1 MNNKGQTLV
10 IFVLLLPL
18 FLLLFA
24 YVVDTSILF
33 YEKNKL
39 DDLTKMII
47 DYKMY
52 HIEENENKIKDY
64 IIKNDKEIKIEKI
77 KMDEEKIE
85 LHLSKKIKS
94 LFGRIVGFN
103 YYDIDSS
110 YRGLILKKEIEKIK
124 E

>member
-24 YVVDTSILF
+24 YVVDTSIMF

-39 DDLTKMII
+39 DDINKMVI

-52 HIEENENKIKDY
+52 HVEENEKKIKEY
-64 IIKNDKEIKIEKI
+64 IIRNDEEIEIESI

-85 LHLSKKIKS
+85 LHLSKKVKS
-94 LFGRIVGFN
+94 IFGRIIGVD
-103 YYDIDSS
+103 YYDVDSS

>member
-18 FLLLFA
+18 FILLVA

-39 DDLTKMII
+39 DDINKMVIE
-47 DYKMY
+47 YKMY
-52 HIEENENKIKDY
+52 HVEENEKKIKDY
-64 IIKNDKEIKIEKI
+64 ILKNDKEIKIKNI
-77 KMDEEKIE
+77 KMDEEKIK
-85 LHLSKKIKS
+85 LHLSKKVKS
-94 LFGRIVGFN
+94 IFGRIIGFN
-103 YYDIDSS
+103 YYNVDSS
-110 YRGLILKKEIEKIK
+110 YEGLILKKEIKKIK